1 MVIPITFSF
10 KYLKEYFGIVQS
22 AAMVGAVCLL
32 IAFYA
37 LYHLEETFHKDL
49 NFLEK

>member
-10 KYLKEYFGIVQS
+10 QFAKERLGIIQG
-22 AAMVGAVCLL
+22 AAVVGVVCLV
-32 IAFYA
+32 ISFYA

-49 NFLEK
+49 NYIEE